1 MDRGRLADTRRFFG
15 ATIPMTVLRIGL
27 CAVIAFSVLA
37 HGTVE
42 VWSESLLE
50 ISAALLFALWSFLA
64 FRDPNTQIHWTPL
77 NWPLLGFL
85 TIGLGQL
92 LLHTTVYAFPTQTE
106 MLKLLA
112 YVLVFFLAAQAFRER
127 ADLTNLIWF
136 LVVLG
141 FGVSLFG
148 IVQHF
153 TSPDNQIYWF
163 RELTLGGD
171 PFGPYVNRNHFA
183 GFVELVV
190 PVGLALM
197 VFRGLRQDLFPMA
210 ALLTILPIGALI
222 LSGSRGGIVGFGFEL
237 AVMALLVHSQRA
249 PKQGRTAAMGIVAL
263 VAIALIAWVGAG
275 KAIER
280 FSSLKPGDVSL
291 SRRMTMFQGAV
302 RVFVSYPV
310 SGAGFGNL
318 VTVFPRYDTVYDG
331 KVVDHIHNDYIELLA
346 ETGLLG
352 GLCGIAFLWIFFRE
366 AHRNFRAE
374 QGHFSRALHAG
385 AIMAVS
391 GLLLHSFVDFN
402 LHIPSNA
409 LLFLLQAYLA
419 TSPPLP
425 STSFSSRRRD
435 SKRSPLEAA
444 A

>member
-1 MDRGRLADTRRFFG
+1 
-15 ATIPMTVLRIGL
+15 MTVLRIGL
-27 CAVIAFSVLA
+27 CAVIAFCVLA
-37 HGTVE
+37 HGAVE

-50 ISAALLFALWSFLA
+50 ISAALLFALWAFLA
-64 FRDPNTQIHWTPL
+64 FRDPNTKILWSPL

-85 TIGLGQL
+85 AIGLGQL
-92 LLHTTVYAFPTQTE
+92 LLHATVYAFPTQTE

-112 YVLVFFLAAQAFRER
+112 YALVFFLAAQAFRER
-127 ADLTNLIWF
+127 ADLTKLVWF

-210 ALLTILPIGALI
+210 ALLTIVPIVALI

-237 AVMALLVHSQRA
+237 AVLALLVRSPRA
-249 PKQGRTAAMGIVAL
+249 PKQARTAAMGIVAL
-263 VAIALIAWVGAG
+263 IAIALIAWVGAG

-291 SRRMTMFQGAV
+291 GRRVTMFQGAV
-302 RVFVSYPV
+302 RVFVSHPV
-310 SGAGFGNL
+310 SGAGLGNL
-318 VTVFPRYDTVYDG
+318 VTVFPRYDTFYDG

-352 GLCGIAFLWIFFRE
+352 GLCGIAFLGIFFRE

-385 AIMAVS
+385 AIVAVS

-409 LLFLLQAYLA
+409 LLFLLQACLA

-425 STSFSSRRRD
+425 SNSFSSRRRD
-435 SKRSPLEAA
+435 SKRLPFEAA
-444 A
+444 G